1 MIRDQAL
8 AVSGLLSPKMYGPP
22 VMPLQPDGI
31 WKTVYNG
38 SRWVTSKGEDRHRRG
53 LYTFAKRTS
62 SYPSF
67 LLMDAG
73 SGEVCLPRRIRTNTP
88 TAALVTLN
96 DPVFTEAAQA
106 LARRVVSESADQ
118 SIAGRLAL
126 AFELVT
132 GREAGEAE
140 AVSLLKLYSEQHQH
154 YLGDAE
160 AALAMATKPL
170 GPLPKGMPVTDLAAL
185 TVVANVL
192 LNMDETL
199 TKG

>member
-8 AVSGLLSPKMYGPP
+8 AVSGLLSRKIYGPP
-22 VMPLQPDGI
+22 VMPLQPEGI

-38 SRWVTSKGEDRHRRG
+38 SKWVTSKGEDRHRRG
-53 LYTFAKRTS
+53 LYTFARRTS
-62 SYPSF
+62 AYPSF

-73 SGEVCLPRRIRTNTP
+73 SGEVCLPRRIRTNTT

-96 DPVFTEAAQA
+96 DPVYTEAAQA
-106 LARRVVSESADQ
+106 LARRVVSESPDPNFVA
-118 SIAGRLAL
+118 RLQF

-132 GREAGEAE
+132 GRPIGPVELAP
-140 AVSLLKLYSEQHQH
+140 LLKLFLDQREH
-154 YLGDAE
+154 YQKNE
-160 AALAMATKPL
+160 SAALAMATKPL
-170 GPLPKGMPVTDLAAL
+170 GPLPEGMNLTDLAAL

-192 LNMDETL
+192 LNMDEIL